1 MILLFTGR
9 YPQQMFDLIL
19 GLNRWVLR
27 VAAYA
32 GLMTDEY
39 PPFRLDMGGPD
50 PGAARVA
57 VPSGPGGG
65 GTTATLPGAAPAT
78 VAGGAAGTTEAA
90 GGPGGAPGEGP
101 GDAGPPQ
108 GGPADTTPWTAGR
121 VVAVVIGAL
130 VFLVSAGFLVAG
142 TTLAVGGATL
152 RNDDG
157 FLMTPSQS
165 LSTST
170 YAISS
175 EPLVRDSGSAGDV
188 VPESLLGEVAVRAD
202 VRGGEPIFVGVAT
215 TQDAAAFL
223 ADVEHTTLVDIEGI
237 GDDRV
242 PLYRD
247 VPGDA
252 AATSP
257 GDSDIWVASATGT
270 GEQELTW
277 EPESGD
283 WTVVVMNADASAG
296 VDADLAVGATVP
308 VLGAV
313 IAGLFVTGGVLLV
326 ASIVL
331 VLVALHGRR
340 VVH

>member
-1 MILLFTGR
+1 VVLLFTGR

-57 VPSGPGGG
+57 VPTGPGGP
-65 GTTATLPGAAPAT
+65 GTTATLPGTAPAT
-78 VAGGAAGTTEAA
+78 VAGGEAGTTAEQ
-90 GGPGGAPGEGP
+90 PGGAGAGP

-108 GGPADTTPWTAGR
+108 GGPAGTTPWTAGR

-157 FLMTPSQS
+157 FLMTPSQT
-165 LSTST
+165 LSTTT

-175 EPLVRDSGSAGDV
+175 EPLELDAGSAGDV

-202 VRGGEPIFVGVAT
+202 VRGAEPIFVGVAT
-215 TQDAAAFL
+215 ASDAAAYL
-223 ADVEHTTLVDIEGI
+223 AGVEHTTLVDIEGI

-242 PLYRD
+242 PVYRD
-247 VPGDA
+247 A
-252 AATSP
+252 AGSAPATQP

-296 VDADLAVGATVP
+296 VEGDLAVGATVP

-313 IAGLFVTGGVLLV
+313 IAGLFITGGVLLV